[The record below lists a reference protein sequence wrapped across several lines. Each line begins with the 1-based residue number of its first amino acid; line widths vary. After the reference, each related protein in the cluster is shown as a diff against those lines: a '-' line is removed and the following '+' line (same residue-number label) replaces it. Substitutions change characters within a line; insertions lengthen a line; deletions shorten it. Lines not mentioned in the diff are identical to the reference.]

1 MINPKI
7 SIITVTYNAEKVLGK
22 TLDSIR
28 KQEYNNIES
37 IVIDGA
43 SKDRTVDII
52 KENSDVVTKWISEP
66 DKGLY
71 DAMNK
76 GLDIAT
82 GDYVWFLNA
91 GDKIFKKNILSYLFE
106 EEFVKRDIYY
116 GDTLIVDEQGR
127 KIGGRRLK
135 PKEDVTWKS
144 FKWGMLVCH
153 QSILVKRDIAPRY
166 NLNYKIAAD
175 YEWVL
180 ESFKRARYIAG
191 THHKISCFLEGG
203 LSQNNMIKANKERFK
218 IMTEYYG
225 FFTSLWYNFLMIFR
239 FLYTV
244 IKLGRI

>member
-22 TLDSIR
+22 TLESIR
-28 KQEYNNIES
+28 KQEYNNIECL
-37 IVIDGA
+37 VIDGA
-43 SKDRTVDII
+43 SKDRTIDII
-52 KENSDVVTKWISEP
+52 KENSDIITKWISEP

-76 GLDIAT
+76 GLDMAT

-91 GDKIFKKNILSYLFE
+91 GDTIAKKNILSYLFE
-106 EEFVKRDIYY
+106 EEFVMRDIYY
-116 GDTLIVDEQGR
+116 GDTLIVDEKGH

-135 PKEDVTWKS
+135 PKEDITWKS

-153 QSILVKRDIAPRY
+153 QSILVKRAIAPKY

-180 ESFKRARYIAG
+180 ESFKRARYITG
-191 THHKISCFLEGG
+191 TRHKISCFLKGG

-218 IMTEYYG
+218 IMIEYYG
-225 FFTSLWYNFLMIFR
+225 FFTTIWYNFLMIFR

>member
-22 TLDSIR
+22 TLNSIHE
-28 KQEYNNIES
+28 QEYNNIEC

-52 KENSDVVTKWISEP
+52 KEYSGFVTKWISEP

-91 GDKIFKKNILSYLFE
+91 GDTIAKKNILSYLFE
-106 EEFVKRDIYY
+106 EEFVMRDIYY
-116 GDTLIVDEQGR
+116 GDTLIVDEEGH

-153 QSILVKRDIAPRY
+153 QSILVKRDIAPKY
-166 NLNYKIAAD
+166 NLNYNIAAD

-180 ESFKRARYIAG
+180 ESFKRAKYITG

-203 LSQNNMIKANKERFK
+203 LSQNNIIKANKERFK

>member
-7 SIITVTYNAEKVLGK
+7 SIITVTYNAEKVLAK

-37 IVIDGA
+37 IIVDGA
-43 SKDRTVDII
+43 SNDRTVDII
-52 KENSDVVTKWISEP
+52 KEYSDVVTKWISEP

-76 GLDIAT
+76 GLDMAT

-91 GDKIFKKNILSYLFE
+91 GDTITKKDILSYFFNQ
-106 EEFVKRDIYY
+106 EFVMRDIYY
-116 GDTLIVDEQGR
+116 GDTIIVDENGN

-135 PKEDVTWKS
+135 PKNEISWKS

-153 QSILVKRDIAPRY
+153 QSVLVKRTIAPRY
-166 NLNYKIAAD
+166 NLDYKIAAD

-180 ESFKRARYIAG
+180 ESFKRARYIKG
-191 THHKISCFLEGG
+191 THHFISSFLRGG
-203 LSQNNMIKANKERFK
+203 LSQKNIIRANIERFK
-218 IMTEYYG
+218 IMKQYYG
-225 FFTSLWYNFLMIFR
+225 FFIALWYNFLMIFR

-244 IKLGRI
+244 IKLRRI